1 MLRLASLAARAIQNG
16 SKPKMR
22 SAEVH
27 FLRLPRGR
35 SIAGAVVGGAQIG
48 AALDNAAWRLT
59 AGQCEPHSQGEKPA
73 EPAVTE
79 SIDFEAAIN
88 LQTARALG
96 VKVSPGVLYIAD
108 DVIEWTFSCSP

>member
-1 MLRLASLAARAIQNG
+1 M
-16 SKPKMR
+16 
-22 SAEVH
+22 AE
-27 FLRLPRGR
+27 L
-35 SIAGAVVGGAQIG
+35 
-48 AALDNAAWRLT
+48 
-59 AGQCEPHSQGEKPA
+59 
-73 EPAVTE
+73 AVTE

>member
-1 MLRLASLAARAIQNG
+1 LDATSLRR
-16 SKPKMR
+16 
-22 SAEVH
+22 
-27 FLRLPRGR
+27 
-35 SIAGAVVGGAQIG
+35 
-48 AALDNAAWRLT
+48 
-59 AGQCEPHSQGEKPA
+59 QCEPHSQGEKPA

-96 VKVSPGVLYIAD
+96 VKVSPGMLYIAD